1 MTVIGVSRF
10 ERFFR
15 AAASLDVDKNDL
27 KRYSDFVDGK
37 LYDLLLV
44 AQAAAKAND
53 RDIVELWDLPIT
65 KGLQESIHRFR
76 RWTRR
81 SSSSRSSSSWPR
93 TPRSTRTQR
102 GDRGPVPGDHRR
114 AEPGTRRNLQD
125 HVPRRQKPPDQ
136 ALGGRDRH
144 LRPAPV
150 AGPARIAQVTPPE
163 ARAIP
168 APARLGERR
177 PRRCGYR
184 STADSDVGIR
194 ALRSS
199 HCPVADMALEDL

>member
-1 MTVIGVSRF
+1 MTVIGVSKF

-76 RWTRR
+76 RLDEEVELK
-81 SSSSRSSSSWPR
+81 PILEQLAAH
-93 TPRSTRTQR
+93 PLL
-102 GDRGPVPGDHRR
+102 DR
-114 AEPGTRRNLQD
+114 
-125 HVPRRQKPPDQ
+125 
-136 ALGGRDRH
+136 
-144 LRPAPV
+144 APSEE
-150 AGPARIAQVTPPE
+150 TE
-163 ARAIP
+163 ARYPEIIGGLSLALAETFKIMYPGVKNPQTKHWEGATAIF
-168 APARLGERR
+168 
-177 PRRCGYR
+177 
-184 STADSDVGIR
+184 
-194 ALRSS
+194 
-199 HCPVADMALEDL
+199 DLLL